1 MTYLIVGLDRT
12 TLAPWRENIQA
23 REVTAATRLARAR
36 AQARGL
42 NLVVAAV
49 IGPNSN
55 VLPDPGG
62 ERATTRN
69 RRRPDSKPTRH
80 ASQFD
85 SSKRLS
91 RGRARRRTNSV
102 KNRSTSL
109 PLRTS

>member
-1 MTYLIVGLDRT
+1 MPPRTTAQRTSGAPHTPSANPKERDAVTYLIVGLDRT

-36 AQARGL
+36 AQARGI

-62 ERATTRN
+62 ERATT
-69 RRRPDSKPTRH
+69 PKSK
-80 ASQFD
+80 A
-85 SSKRLS
+85 
-91 RGRARRRTNSV
+91 A
-102 KNRSTSL
+102 
-109 PLRTS
+109 